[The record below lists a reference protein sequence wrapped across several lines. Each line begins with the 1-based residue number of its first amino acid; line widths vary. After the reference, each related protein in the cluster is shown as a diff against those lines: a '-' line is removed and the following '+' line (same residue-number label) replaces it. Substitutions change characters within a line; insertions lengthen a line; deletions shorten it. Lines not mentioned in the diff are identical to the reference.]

1 LINYSKPV
9 LGWIYSRVF
18 FACLASLALWV
29 VPGVMSG
36 VMPGVMPGVMSSA
49 ALAHEIR
56 PAIADFAIDGDQL
69 EMRLEMNG
77 ELFLADI
84 DATAF
89 ADTDEAPEADL
100 YDRLRALNE
109 TDLADRLAADFDQLA
124 DLLIWQS
131 DTGQL
136 VPSLVSVTIESDVPA
151 QLPRLSS
158 LVIRASLPP
167 ASRSVQLGWDRR
179 LGALVLRQT
188 NASLPADQLY
198 TGWLEGGEISP
209 PITLSGPQEKPR
221 ISQIMAEYLK
231 LGFVHILPRGA
242 DHILFVLGLFFF
254 ATLWRP
260 LIWQISL
267 FTLAHSLTLGLAAAG
282 LVRFPAGLTEALIAA
297 SIAWVGLE
305 NIWRP
310 RLGPLRLWVIGG
322 FGLLHGMGFASVLA
336 EIGLPDDRFLIAL
349 AGFNIGVELGQLV
362 IVGTLWLLL
371 GFWAMHQP
379 WYERGI
385 RLPASLLISLAGLY
399 WLVERSFFA

>member
-1 LINYSKPV
+1 
-9 LGWIYSRVF
+9 
-18 FACLASLALWV
+18 
-29 VPGVMSG
+29 
-36 VMPGVMPGVMSSA
+36 
-49 ALAHEIR
+49 
-56 PAIADFAIDGDQL
+56 
-69 EMRLEMNG
+69 MNSC
-77 ELFLADI
+77 
-84 DATAF
+84 
-89 ADTDEAPEADL
+89 
-100 YDRLRALNE
+100 DRLRALNE

-124 DLLIWQS
+124 DLLIWQAIQAS
-131 DTGQL
+131 WSRPWYL
-136 VPSLVSVTIESDVPA
+136 VTIESDVPA

-158 LVIRASLPP
+158 LVIRASLPS
-167 ASRSVQLGWDRR
+167 ASRSVQLGWDCR

-209 PITLSGPQEKPR
+209 PITLSGPQKSPR

-242 DHILFVLGLFFF
+242 DQYFICAGAVFF

-310 RLGPLRLWVIGG
+310 RLGPVAALGDW
-322 FGLLHGMGFASVLA
+322 
-336 EIGLPDDRFLIAL
+336 RFWPVARDGVCQRSGRNWP
-349 AGFNIGVELGQLV
+349 AGRPVFDCAGRVQ
-362 IVGTLWLLL
+362 
-371 GFWAMHQP
+371 
-379 WYERGI
+379 YRG
-385 RLPASLLISLAGLY
+385 
-399 WLVERSFFA
+399 